1 VNYKSGGTD
10 EEDAL
15 CFNQETVYEIQ
26 IFRDFM
32 KSTSKV
38 IQAPLVNAV
47 EHISLATLLF
57 N

>member
-1 VNYKSGGTD
+1 MNYKSGGTD

-26 IFRDFM
+26 IFRDLM